1 MRNRFYILGA
11 LSAMAA
17 VSCSPSAQN
26 TDPDGGTEAMSAMP
40 DMARA
45 SATTDGQAEP
55 IVGVGIVTAVD
66 REAGTIGLQHE
77 PIPAL
82 NWSSMT
88 MNFAAD
94 PEVLGDI
101 AVGDSVSF
109 TIKSPAESQV
119 LTRIQKE

>member
-1 MRNRFYILGA
+1 MRNRDYVFGA
-11 LSAMAA
+11 FSAMAIA
-17 VSCSPSAQN
+17 ACSPSA
-26 TDPDGGTEAMSAMP
+26 PDANGENGVEAMPEMTTEAPS
-40 DMARA
+40 
-45 SATTDGQAEP
+45 TDAKADP
-55 IVGVGIVTAVD
+55 ITGVAVVTAVD

-88 MNFAAD
+88 MTFAV
-94 PEVLGDI
+94 ESEILGDV

-119 LTRIQKE
+119 LTHIQKE

>member
-1 MRNRFYILGA
+1 MRNRNDVLGA
-11 LSAMAA
+11 FCVMAIA
-17 VSCSPSAQN
+17 ACSPSA
-26 TDPDGGTEAMSAMP
+26 PDANGENGVEAMPEMVTEAPS
-40 DMARA
+40 
-45 SATTDGQAEP
+45 TDAQADP
-55 IVGVGIVTAVD
+55 VTGVGVVTAVD

-88 MNFAAD
+88 MTFAAEPD
-94 PEVLGDI
+94 VLGDI

-119 LTRIQKE
+119 LTHVQKE